1 VPRIAN
7 GRGPIRWRNA
17 GIDTVSRSP
26 LAEAEMWGPLLP
38 VPRSNTG
45 RVGPPQFEILGQP
58 AGEGTQDLADFVNVG
73 DPS

>member
-1 VPRIAN
+1 
-7 GRGPIRWRNA
+7 
-17 GIDTVSRSP
+17 
-26 LAEAEMWGPLLP
+26 MWGPLLP